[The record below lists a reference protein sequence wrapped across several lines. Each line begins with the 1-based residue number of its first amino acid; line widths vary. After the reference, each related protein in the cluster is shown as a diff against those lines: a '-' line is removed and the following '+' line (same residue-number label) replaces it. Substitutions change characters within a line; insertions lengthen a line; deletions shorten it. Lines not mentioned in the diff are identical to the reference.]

1 MIVKTNRRLTEYTFV
16 HAESGQRFLVFGET
30 LALARRSAK
39 RQAGA
44 AGLRALDEDFLVK

>member
-1 MIVKTNRRLTEYTFV
+1 MIVKTNRRLEVFTFTHV
-16 HAESGQRFLVFGET
+16 TGKEFRVFGET